1 MILIFLD
8 SRILISRDNMILTSR
23 DSKILSSQDSRILTF
38 LDSRIMTSRDS
49 RILPYQGSRILT
61 CVWTLH
67 INCSTST
74 LRFGLFHEKKPH
86 KNPYCKKNFFFVYTC
101 QQMNDTGWCEK
112 IGVLFLRKSTW
123 LQTLHFITKRLPDN
137 DDCFSLPLMTHA
149 NVVEIGV
156 SSPETFVARNWLLR
170 PSNMQV

>member
-8 SRILISRDNMILTSR
+8 SRILISRD
-23 DSKILSSQDSRILTF
+23 SKILSFQDSRILTF

-49 RILPYQGSRILT
+49 RILPSHDSRILT

-74 LRFGLFHEKKPH
+74 LRFGSFQEKKTQKPLLQ
-86 KNPYCKKNFFFVYTC
+86 KNFFFVYTC

-137 DDCFSLPLMTHA
+137 DDCFSLPLMTRA